1 MTMDAESAGIGTSG
15 YTLDDLSA
23 YLDRG
28 RTPAI
33 AAIDDSPEC
42 QAMLASMERVGSLA
56 RDLLAQDVREH
67 PTVEEG
73 WLGGLLTSISREVR
87 AGRDIPLASPDPR
100 TTLSITEGAV
110 RELVRAAGDSVDGV
124 LVGSCSVEGEV
135 TTPEAGVR
143 VVLTIS
149 VVLHSPVRE
158 VAESVRQRVYSELL
172 SHTELAVESID
183 VTVADVHLPTR
194 AIEEG
199 DGL

>member
-1 MTMDAESAGIGTSG
+1 MTDAESAGIGASG

-56 RDLLAQDVREH
+56 RELLAQDVREH
-67 PTVEEG
+67 PAVEEG

-87 AGRDIPLASPDPR
+87 AGRDIPLTSPDPR
-100 TTLSITEGAV
+100 ATLTVTEGAV

-124 LVGSCSVEGEV
+124 LVGSCSLEGDV
-135 TTPEAGVR
+135 TMPDAGIR
-143 VVLTIS
+143 VALTIS
-149 VVLHSPVRE
+149 VILHSPVHE
-158 VAESVRQRVYSELL
+158 LAEAVRQRVYSELL
-172 SHTELAVESID
+172 SHTELAIESID
-183 VTVADVHLPTR
+183 VTVTDVHLPTKP
-194 AIEEG
+194 ADEG
-199 DGL
+199 DGA